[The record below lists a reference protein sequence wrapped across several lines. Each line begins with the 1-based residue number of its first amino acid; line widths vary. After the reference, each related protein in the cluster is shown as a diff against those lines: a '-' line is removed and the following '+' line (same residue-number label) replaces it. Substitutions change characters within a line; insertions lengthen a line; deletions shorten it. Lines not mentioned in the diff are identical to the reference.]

1 MTRHLITLLAYLLAA
16 LLVSV
21 NAHAALRPGNGGGTT
36 PMPTVPQPTNPVPIT
51 GGGSPTLLCTAYPLA
66 CLR

>member
-1 MTRHLITLLAYLLAA
+1 MTRPLILTLA
-16 LLVSV
+16 LLSV
-21 NAHAALRPGNGGGTT
+21 QAHAALRPGSGGGTT
-36 PMPTVPQPTNPVPIT
+36 PMPTTPPPTNPVPIT